1 MTDIRTPDDE
11 IDKPGYFLPPF
22 TENWWYQGATYAG
35 HSDASVDWNR
45 RTKTGG
51 WLDDTGD
58 PVLAI
63 ADGTVTEVDPRNG
76 LVMLSHKGGYASE
89 YRHMTGP
96 FPKVG
101 QKVQRGD
108 RIGSIGDVAGDGR
121 SIGAHLH
128 HVHYRNGKRIQQSF
142 YGEPVRVSVL
152 GSDSKPASWKAPDP
166 VMVQGPAPR
175 ATWESAAREAIKA
188 LAKAEKAA
196 ADATTAK
203 GAAEDALAAEKA
215 AHRLAQQTAD
225 ELRVALTDTQAA
237 LTACQNATPP
247 DCTAAIAQATEA
259 EHARVVAILEQE
271 GPALIAD
278 LVGRIR

>member
-11 IDKPGYFLPPF
+11 IDRPGWFLPPF
-22 TENWWYQGATYAG
+22 TPDWWYQGATYAG

-76 LVMLSHKGGYASE
+76 LVMLQHSGRYESE

-142 YGEPVRVSVL
+142 YGKPVPVSVL
-152 GSDSKPASWKAPDP
+152 DSDRKPDSWNAPDP
-166 VMVQGPAPR
+166 VMLQGPPPR
-175 ATWESAAREAIKA
+175 ATWESAAREALKA
-188 LAKAEKAA
+188 LAKAERDLAS
-196 ADATTAK
+196 ATTAK
-203 GAAEDALAAEKA
+203 GAAESALADERAAHLLTQQALAAC
-215 AHRLAQQTAD
+215 QQ
-225 ELRVALTDTQAA
+225 
-237 LTACQNATPP
+237 ATPP
-247 DCTAAIAQATEA
+247 DCTTAVADATKA
-259 EHARVVAILEQE
+259 EHDRMVRLMEQFVE
-271 GPALIAD
+271 G
-278 LVGRIR
+278 VR